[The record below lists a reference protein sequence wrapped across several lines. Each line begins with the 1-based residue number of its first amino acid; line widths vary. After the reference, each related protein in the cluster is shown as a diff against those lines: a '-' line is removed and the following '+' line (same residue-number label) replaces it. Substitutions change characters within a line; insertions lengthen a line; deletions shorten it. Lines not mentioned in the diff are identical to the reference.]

1 MWRPP
6 EEIVMLQ
13 ESTALYVLAGGKCA
27 LVSEAL
33 DEGEAKV
40 SVLCDAAVGEGCLA
54 QLSATEVLV
63 AASDGHAMMVFSL
76 PPPPLPTAL
85 NTTTSTTSTTS
96 ASPSHPLC
104 FTFMSPRNHEGGE
117 SGKTRSQSLQPDK
130 LCTCNQLGS
139 TEEAG
144 KGPPIGRVLPP
155 RRAITA
161 RSYMVVQSS
170 DGFVGVYLQ
179 RATYPLVQMFSPTK
193 PGGGGGGDLRPT
205 AFGL

>member
-1 MWRPP
+1 MLSLAPHRWVLAVGEDDAVVIFEHRGMGYAQTRRILMWRPP
-6 EEIVMLQ
+6 EEIVMQQ

-104 FTFMSPRNHEGGE
+104 FT
-117 SGKTRSQSLQPDK
+117 L
-130 LCTCNQLGS
+130 
-139 TEEAG
+139 
-144 KGPPIGRVLPP
+144 
-155 RRAITA
+155 
-161 RSYMVVQSS
+161 
-170 DGFVGVYLQ
+170 
-179 RATYPLVQMFSPTK
+179 
-193 PGGGGGGDLRPT
+193 
-205 AFGL
+205 